1 MIRWVKRC
9 VSFACLFG
17 VIYFVIYLIDQSS
30 WNPGGWNDKTIGW
43 IQDAVP
49 NTWFVDQFAF
59 FTTYEFNVLI
69 TTIGL
74 GMIIGIVSD
83 FLYMVVSKTEGSTE
97 Q

>member
-9 VSFACLFG
+9 AGVACLFG
-17 VIYFVIYLIDQSS
+17 VIYFLIYLIDQSS

-43 IQDAVP
+43 IRDAVP

-69 TTIGL
+69 TIIGL
-74 GMIIGIVSD
+74 GMIIGIASD
-83 FLYMVVSKTEGSTE
+83 FLYTVVSKREGSTE